1 MSCHE
6 RLLIGAG
13 LLGEET
19 RLLGS
24 RPVGKGPLWDALVID
39 DYFSVARVGRASLA
53 RSEPSAASHALDSA
67 LRCYDKQGIMG
78 SPEKDLRDELCGKAA
93 GAEINSSL
101 GALSRGHIVVSAPA
115 SKRLALS
122 DLTLEVS
129 ALPST
134 TDCLHSCLLG
144 AWTSVAMFRRPL
156 VACFQHAYSLFPSS
170 SIDPAMPKTVPL
182 PRKVAQELQLV
193 SVLAPLAASD
203 VSVPFLASAFATDSS
218 EYKGAFVSAPIP
230 EDLCRA
236 LWLCSDRKGAYARLS
251 TKPAAIL
258 SQHDPFYEEV
268 GPTDLPPPGL
278 RHVHLP
284 GPWPTTSSFL
294 SCLWALRKSVRSLPV
309 WGTLSGPTSTS
320 GFLLSLASKGS
331 LCLSGLCT

>member
-1 MSCHE
+1 MIISP
-6 RLLIGAG
+6 LLVLAVPPSPALN
-13 LLGEET
+13 LLLRAMPST
-19 RLLGS
+19 RLFAATTS
-24 RPVGKGPLWDALVID
+24 KVSWARPRKTCGTSFV
-39 DYFSVARVGRASLA
+39 
-53 RSEPSAASHALDSA
+53 
-67 LRCYDKQGIMG
+67 
-78 SPEKDLRDELCGKAA
+78 GKAA

-218 EYKGAFVSAPIP
+218 EYKGAFVS
-230 EDLCRA
+230 RA
-236 LWLCSDRKGAYARLS
+236 HPR
-251 TKPAAIL
+251 
-258 SQHDPFYEEV
+258 
-268 GPTDLPPPGL
+268 GPVP
-278 RHVHLP
+278 
-284 GPWPTTSSFL
+284 
-294 SCLWALRKSVRSLPV
+294 CPV
-309 WGTLSGPTSTS
+309 AV
-320 GFLLSLASKGS
+320 F
-331 LCLSGLCT
+331 